1 MGGVNGEMMAKVEI
15 NEKSNHPIL
24 LNATVLNS
32 TSS

>member
-1 MGGVNGEMMAKVEI
+1 MGGVIGEMMAKIEI

-24 LNATVLNS
+24 LKATFLNS

>member
-1 MGGVNGEMMAKVEI
+1 MGGVNVEMMAKVEI
-15 NEKSNHPIL
+15 NEKSNHLIL